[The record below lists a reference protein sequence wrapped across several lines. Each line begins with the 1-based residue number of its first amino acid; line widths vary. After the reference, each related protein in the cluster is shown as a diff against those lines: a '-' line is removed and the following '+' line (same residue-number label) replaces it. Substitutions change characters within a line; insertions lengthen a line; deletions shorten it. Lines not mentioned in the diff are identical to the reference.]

1 MSAAENVPKIR
12 IWPRS
17 IASKALVKFE
27 ENLLA
32 KDLYQP
38 AYQKPKFSYLITLP
52 LFLDRALTADFVDLL
67 YFPGRH

>member
-17 IASKALVKFE
+17 IALKALVKFE

-52 LFLDRALTADFVDLL
+52 LIFRSRVDSR
-67 YFPGRH
+67 FC